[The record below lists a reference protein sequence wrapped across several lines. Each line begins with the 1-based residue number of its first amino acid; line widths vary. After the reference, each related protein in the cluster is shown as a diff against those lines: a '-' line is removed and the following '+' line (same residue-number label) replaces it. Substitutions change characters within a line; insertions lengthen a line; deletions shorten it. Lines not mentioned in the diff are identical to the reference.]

1 MWQCV
6 APVRDDGRTKID
18 LLGMRSGNQLVTG
31 PFWCCDRA
39 CQIADQKKHRITAK
53 TEKMG
58 TNGPVTKTAA
68 DQAAAKH
75 AGRAFA
81 FDKSITG
88 QE

>member
-6 APVRDDGRTKID
+6 APVRDDGRAKTD
-18 LLGMRSGNQLVTG
+18 LLGMRTGNQLATG
-31 PFWCCDRA
+31 SFRCCDRPG
-39 CQIADQKKHRITAK
+39 QIADQKKHRITAK

-58 TNGPVTKTAA
+58 ASGPVTKTAA
-68 DQAAAKH
+68 DQTAARH

-81 FDKSITG
+81 FDKSVTG